1 MAGRAG
7 AERKVLSGGGQ
18 TSKAEAKQHK
28 RKQHKSDD
36 AAPPTRPPHQHTRTH
51 LLLATFTIPHW
62 TEVARPTPFAFSKR
76 YICFTMLRSL
86 VAAFVA
92 IAASTS
98 AFTISPIASHRNCAA
113 SHAGSSAPLSMAE
126 SDADKIRCVAVLFA
140 VNRELHV
147 WPTPVLYSC
156 AHWAHIVCTL
166 LRSPPLIYL
175 AMNTILI
182 CFILFSHQNINSVV
196 TLELLLT
203 SIMAKPPSLMP

>member
-1 MAGRAG
+1 
-7 AERKVLSGGGQ
+7 
-18 TSKAEAKQHK
+18 
-28 RKQHKSDD
+28 
-36 AAPPTRPPHQHTRTH
+36 
-51 LLLATFTIPHW
+51 
-62 TEVARPTPFAFSKR
+62 
-76 YICFTMLRSL
+76 MLRSL

-92 IAASTS
+92 VAASTS
-98 AFTISPIASHRNCAA
+98 AFTVSPLASHRNCAA

-126 SDADKIRCVAVLFA
+126 IDADKIRCVAVLFA

-147 WPTPVLYSC
+147 WPTRFIRVC
-156 AHWAHIVCTL
+156 QWAYVVCTL

-203 SIMAKPPSLMP
+203 SITAKPPSLMP

>member
-1 MAGRAG
+1 MARRESVIRQDLAVASHSQAADRRAGRSSTA
-7 AERKVLSGGGQ
+7 RP
-18 TSKAEAKQHK
+18 
-28 RKQHKSDD
+28 KQHKSDE
-36 AAPPTRPPHQHTRTH
+36 AAPPRTTTSSAHTH
-51 LLLATFTIPHW
+51 ALALDGGCC
-62 TEVARPTPFAFSKR
+62 RPTPFAFSKR

-92 IAASTS
+92 VAASTS
-98 AFTISPIASHRNCAA
+98 AFTVSPLASHRNCAA

-147 WPTPVLYSC
+147 WPTRFIRVC
-156 AHWAHIVCTL
+156 HWAYFVCTL

-203 SIMAKPPSLMP
+203 SITAKPPSLMP